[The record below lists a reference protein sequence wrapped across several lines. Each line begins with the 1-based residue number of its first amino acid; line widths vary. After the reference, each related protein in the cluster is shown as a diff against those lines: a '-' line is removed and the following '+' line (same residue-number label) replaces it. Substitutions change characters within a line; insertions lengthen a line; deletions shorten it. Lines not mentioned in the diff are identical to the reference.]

1 MVGAPRQPGLQVCTL
16 QVKFGLQGF
25 RVGLVAGGLGLRGS
39 GVWLSC
45 AVPTPSCN
53 SRVPCV
59 RHLLLTSAE
68 TAEASG
74 LSLRLQAGWGSE
86 VARSVYQVSGFGFD
100 WQASGLRGSEVWSV
114 RAQECPAL
122 PFPVVLDGLG
132 PSPFPGTPGPS
143 LAFRFSAPVCFLESS
158 RAPAGRGFR
167 VEDLRG
173 LGVWRALTFMGFGGP
188 TCLHGSVNVN
198 VGGRGGGPV

>member
-1 MVGAPRQPGLQVCTL
+1 MVGVPRQPGLQVCVL

-59 RHLLLTSAE
+59 RHLLLTSAGDCRGFRVDFE
-68 TAEASG
+68 VAGG
-74 LSLRLQAGWGSE
+74 LGSE
-86 VARSVYQVSGFGFD
+86 VARSVCQVSGFGFD

-122 PFPVVLDGLG
+122 PLPVVLDGLG

-143 LAFRFSAPVCFLESS
+143 LAFKFSAPVCFLESS
-158 RAPAGRGFR
+158 RAPAGR
-167 VEDLRG
+167 V
-173 LGVWRALTFMGFGGP
+173 
-188 TCLHGSVNVN
+188 
-198 VGGRGGGPV
+198 